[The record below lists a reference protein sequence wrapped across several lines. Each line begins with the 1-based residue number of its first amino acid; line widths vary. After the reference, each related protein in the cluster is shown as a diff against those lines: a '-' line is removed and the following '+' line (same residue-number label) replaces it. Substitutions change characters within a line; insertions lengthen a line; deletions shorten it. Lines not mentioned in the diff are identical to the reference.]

1 MSLPRRGPHGRWS
14 MVGKANFVGKAVHMF
29 VDMDAMIGTSS
40 EKALARMKSIV
51 EAGRSEG

>member
-1 MSLPRRGPHGRWS
+1 
-14 MVGKANFVGKAVHMF
+14 MVGKANFVGEAVHMF